1 MKILQPF
8 IAAGFRLTPCINLQS
23 GGYGFVDYQA
33 WTRDTAEL
41 TRFWE
46 RGYRVYAYRPADI
59 GLTAFDLDRHPGKPD
74 GVDGWF
80 RLLYKAFAEF
90 GKPITD
96 ELRDI
101 ERYPCYIDTPG
112 SGFHLFFKSAP
123 LTYNRKRIEPG
134 IDIRPDA
141 GLTWL
146 YTGVKEKGP
155 YQLNGSFNDV
165 PDIPVELVKYLEYQ
179 IYVPPRRRIFKTG
192 GAELLERARRAAELK
207 HGSENRNKIILHLAT
222 ATAYGG
228 IPQDETLSFIRAD
241 TLLSTHDRIEE
252 TVDRAYRYA
261 KKN

>member
-8 IAAGFRLTPCINLQS
+8 IDAGFRLTPCFKLQS
-23 GGYGFVDYQA
+23 GGYGFVDYQT

-80 RLLYKAFAEF
+80 RLLYKAFVEF
-90 GKPITD
+90 GKPIPN

-101 ERYPCYIDTPG
+101 ERHPCYIDTPG
-112 SGFHLFFKSAP
+112 NGIHIFFKSAP
-123 LTYNRKRIEPG
+123 LAYSRKRIESG
-134 IDIRPDA
+134 IDIRPAA

-146 YTGVKEKGP
+146 YTGIKEKGP
-155 YQLNGSFNDV
+155 YRLNGSFNDV

-179 IYVPPRRRIFKTG
+179 VYVPSRRRIFKTG
-192 GAELLERARRAAELK
+192 GAELLERARWKAELK

-222 ATAYGG
+222 AAAFRGVSKE
-228 IPQDETLSFIRAD
+228 ETLSFIKSD
-241 TLLSTHDRIEE
+241 GLLLAHDRIKQ
-252 TVDRAYRYA
+252 TVDRAYRYTE
-261 KKN
+261 KN